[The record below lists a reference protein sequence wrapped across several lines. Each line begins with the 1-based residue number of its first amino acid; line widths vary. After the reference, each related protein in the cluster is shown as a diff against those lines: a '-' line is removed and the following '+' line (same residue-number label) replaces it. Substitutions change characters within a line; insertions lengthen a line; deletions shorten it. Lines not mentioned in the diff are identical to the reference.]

1 MSFNIPRTLSPG
13 SSASPGSSVHDNEE
27 HKLAKHLNWL
37 TVMAFGLASEVGAG
51 IFFVSAQVQGI
62 TPGVGNQVPLA
73 ILIDGL
79 IALFLG
85 LTYWFFSGSL
95 AGAGGEYLF
104 VSRALGPRFGFIVH
118 VVSWFGATASVGF
131 LAYTAPTFVAS
142 AINSVAP
149 GAGNVLTTPGG
160 EFSLGLVMI
169 WSAWALHV
177 RGVRLVGAVLKAAMT
192 VILLAGLLVIT
203 IGLTHAPSSLF
214 AALHA
219 NQGLNAASLMKDA
232 PAQTTGALFTVLPLL
247 YFAYSGL
254 RSATY
259 TGGETPGAKGV
270 VGKSILALVVVVTIF
285 YTTFAAALYHVV
297 PWQLLSG
304 LLNHGDK
311 SLASASALIGLLLPP
326 WLDILLNFAVAFIVF
341 KTILPGMMG
350 QSRMMVAF
358 AADGILPARFA
369 RLSKQRTPATALTVG
384 AVMSSVVLLQTS
396 ITGTAFGL
404 ASAVLA
410 GTIVHFALGLGI
422 VLLPKT
428 APALYAA
435 NKTWLSGRRSLQW
448 GLAFIM
454 MAVAAALA
462 YLVVVPTLSAVWYFN
477 PLVQVALFSVI
488 GAVLYSRYW
497 RAVTAAGAVD
507 AHNERFSGEP
517 LM

>member
-1 MSFNIPRTLSPG
+1 MSLNIPHSLLPART
-13 SSASPGSSVHDNEE
+13 AHDTEE

-37 TVMAFGLASEVGAG
+37 AVMAFGLAGEVGAG

-62 TPGVGNQVPLA
+62 APGVGDQVPLA
-73 ILIDGL
+73 ILIDGF

-85 LTYWFFSGSL
+85 LTYWFFSGSI

-104 VSRALGPRFGFIVH
+104 VTRTLGARFGFIVH

-131 LAYTAPTFVAS
+131 LAYTAPTFVAA

-149 GAGNVLTTPGG
+149 GAGNILTTPGG

-169 WSAWALHV
+169 WFAWALHA
-177 RGVRLVGAVLKAAMT
+177 RGVRLVGAVLKGAMA
-192 VILLAGLLVIT
+192 VILLAGLLVIVM
-203 IGLTHAPSSLF
+203 GLTHPPSTLF
-214 AALHA
+214 AVLHA
-219 NQGLNAASLMKDA
+219 TQGLNAAALMKGA

-259 TGGETPGAKGV
+259 TGGETHAAKGTL
-270 VGKSILALVVVVTIF
+270 GKSILALVVVVTIF
-285 YTTFAAALYHVV
+285 YTTFAIALYHVV

-304 LLNHGDK
+304 LLSHGDK
-311 SLASASALIGLLLPP
+311 SLASAAALIGLLLPP

-341 KTILPGMMG
+341 KTILPVMMG

-358 AADGILPARFA
+358 SADGVLPPRFA
-369 RLSKQRTPATALTVG
+369 RLSKRQTPVTALTIG
-384 AVMSSVVLLQTS
+384 AIMSSVVLLQTS

-404 ASAVLA
+404 ASSVLA

-428 APALYAA
+428 APALYAG
-435 NKTWLSGRRSLQW
+435 NKTWLGGRRGLQW
-448 GLAFIM
+448 IVALVM
-454 MAVAAALA
+454 MAVATALA
-462 YLVVVPTLSAVWYFN
+462 YLVVLPTLTSVWYFN
-477 PLVQVALFSVI
+477 PLVQVGLFSLI
-488 GAVLYSRYW
+488 GALLYSRYW
-497 RAVTAAGAVD
+497 RSVTARGEIA
-507 AHNERFSGEP
+507 AHNERFASEP
-517 LM
+517 SL